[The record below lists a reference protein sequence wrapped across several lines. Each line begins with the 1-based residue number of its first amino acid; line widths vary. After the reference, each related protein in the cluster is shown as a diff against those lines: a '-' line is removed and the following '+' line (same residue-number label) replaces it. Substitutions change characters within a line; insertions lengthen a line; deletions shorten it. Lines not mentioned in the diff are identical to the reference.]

1 MAKRRVKKRTHVP
14 PPQARA
20 PATKNG
26 AASMNRSPKSMVIRI
41 GAGQVGSSMS
51 QLAKDVRSMMEPDTA
66 SRLKERT
73 KNRLKDY
80 TVMTG
85 PLGVTHLL
93 LFSKSSNGNS
103 NLRIALTPR
112 GPTLNFRIENYSLCK
127 DVIKALKRP
136 RGLGKSHTTPPLLV
150 MNNSMSS
157 KEGASSEKI
166 PKHLESL
173 VTTVFQSL
181 FPPISPQTTPLAS
194 IRRIML
200 LDRDQSS
207 KKDTD
212 ESFIINLRH
221 YAITTKRIDLSKR
234 IRRLNPKEY
243 RGKEKDKA
251 VPNLGKLNDVADYL
265 LSAGGDAGFTSASET
280 EMDTDAEVEVLESTT
295 RKVLNKK
302 DLQRMKEG
310 GSKSGR
316 TSGSNVEKRAVK
328 LVELG
333 PRMKL
338 KLMKVEE
345 GLCGGRVMW
354 HDYVTKTRE
363 EAQKLDASWE
373 KKRKEKELRRKIQKE
388 NVERKK
394 ALKAKTPREGKD
406 DEEDD
411 SDEIDDEDNWDS
423 EDFIHEE
430 EEEEEAGEEDVEME
444 EEEA

>member
-14 PPQARA
+14 PGKAQA
-20 PATKNG
+20 PSTKNG

-41 GAGQVGSSMS
+41 GAGQIGSSMS

-73 KNRLKDY
+73 KNKLKDY

-150 MNNSMSS
+150 MNNFMSS
-157 KEGASSEKI
+157 KEGEASEKI

-200 LDRDQSS
+200 LDRDLSS
-207 KKDTD
+207 KTGED
-212 ESFIINLRH
+212 ESFTVNLRH

-234 IRRLNPKEY
+234 IRRLNPKEF
-243 RGKEKDKA
+243 RGKEKDKT

-280 EMDTDAEVEVLESTT
+280 EIETDAEVEVLESAT

-302 DLQRMKEG
+302 ELQRAKEA
-310 GSKSGR
+310 GSKSARG
-316 TSGSNVEKRAVK
+316 SGSNVEKRAVK

-354 HDYVTKTRE
+354 HDYVTKSKE

-394 ALKAKTPREGKD
+394 ALKAKAPREGED
-406 DEEDD
+406 NEDD
-411 SDEIDDEDNWDS
+411 SDEVDEDNWDS
-423 EDFIHEE
+423 DDFIHEE
-430 EEEEEAGEEDVEME
+430 EDEDEEMGEAEEEEA
-444 EEEA
+444 

>member
-14 PPQARA
+14 PGKAGAQG
-20 PATKNG
+20 TKNG

-41 GAGQVGSSMS
+41 GAGQIGSSMS

-150 MNNSMSS
+150 MNNFMCS
-157 KEGASSEKI
+157 KEGEASEKI

-200 LDRDQSS
+200 LDRDRSS
-207 KKDTD
+207 KKGQD
-212 ESFIINLRH
+212 ESFTVNLRH

-234 IRRLNPKEY
+234 IRRLNPKEF
-243 RGKEKDKA
+243 RGKERDKA

-265 LSAGGDAGFTSASET
+265 LGGGGGDAGFTSASET
-280 EMDTDAEVEVLESTT
+280 EMETDAEVEVLESTT

-302 DLQRMKEG
+302 ELQRAKEA
-310 GSKSGR
+310 GSKSAR
-316 TSGSNVEKRAVK
+316 SSGSNVEKRAVK

-354 HDYVTKTRE
+354 HDYVTKTKE

-388 NVERKK
+388 NVEKKK
-394 ALKAKTPREGKD
+394 ALKAKAPREGKD
-406 DEEDD
+406 DEEDSDEVDDDDDWD
-411 SDEIDDEDNWDS
+411 SD
-423 EDFIHEE
+423 DFIH
-430 EEEEEAGEEDVEME
+430 GEEDEDEEMGEAE
-444 EEEA
+444 EGEA